1 MSYSIVYDRK
11 FLKTTR
17 GIIPMVL
24 TGPSNVTQN
33 RWVGKRYVE
42 VRVRSWCMYNE
53 EIMDVSEADLMQWVA
68 ERFDPTSNY
77 ECFQQ
82 RGQWV
87 CQKDMAKWFANG
99 AKHAQSLESIL
110 AANRGQSL
118 RCYIQ
123 FYPDKQ
129 KFAHQTLM
137 EADIKDTPTLEAWID
152 KARIDA
158 ANLTVPGSA
167 CYISMEFYGDHPL
180 AAAATDR
187 FEPIVV
193 KNKHGGYVSEYIT
206 ERSISFTDDLS
217 KAVVFESDEDARTQL
232 GTCWQGLRYV
242 TLKGQQKAEKQKDYL
257 LKFGGG
263 RLAGAYF
270 TRCSRSKIHATWSRD
285 KAKGFATE
293 AAVIK
298 YAQQLRD
305 KGYDSALCSNFVIC
319 RQSDASYNNTINI

>member
-53 EIMDVSEADLMQWVA
+53 EIMDVSEADLMKWVA
-68 ERFDPTSNY
+68 ERFDPTSDY

-87 CQKDMAKWFANG
+87 YQKDMVKWFANG

-129 KFAHQTLM
+129 KFAHQTLI

-167 CYISMEFYGDHPL
+167 CYISMEFYGDRPL
-180 AAAATDR
+180 AAAVTDR

-193 KNKHGGYVSEYIT
+193 KNKHGGYISEYIT

-242 TLKGQQKAEKQKDYL
+242 TLKGQQKAEKNKEYV
-257 LKFGGG
+257 LKFGSG
-263 RLAGAYF
+263 RLAGTYF
-270 TRCSRSKIHATWSRD
+270 ARCSRSKIHAEWNKE
-285 KAKGFATE
+285 KARGFASE
-293 AAVIK
+293 AEATK
-298 YAQQLRD
+298 YAQKLRD
-305 KGYDSALCSNFVIC
+305 KGYDSTLCNKFMIC
-319 RQSDASYNNTINI
+319 HKSDASYENTLNI